1 MTGVILSGGRNL
13 RMGRNKAFLK
23 VGDKVIIE
31 ATISLFNT
39 LFDEVLLVTNSTE
52 EYQHLSCLSLS
63 AEQAGA
69 DRSQKIKIITDIYP
83 RAGSLNGILTGI
95 TYSSSYYSFIV
106 ACDMPFLNRNL
117 ISYLIKGMGY
127 AESMEDYDIILPVS
141 PKGDEPLHA
150 LYSKACCKP
159 IENLIKKGEIRIG
172 ALFSQVK
179 VKRIGPAE
187 LKPLDL
193 KFLSFFNI
201 NTPEDLRLAEE
212 IAKKTKAKMQK

>member
-13 RMGRNKAFLK
+13 RMGRNKAFLT
-23 VGDKVIIE
+23 VGDNVIIE
-31 ATISLFNT
+31 ATISLFDT

-52 EYQHLSCLSLS
+52 EYQHLS
-63 AEQAGA
+63 
-69 DRSQKIKIITDIYP
+69 QKIKIITDIYP
-83 RAGSLNGILTGI
+83 RVGSLNGILTGI
-95 TYSSSYYSFIV
+95 TYSSSYYSFIA

-117 ISYLIKGMGY
+117 ISYLIKGTRY
-127 AESMEDYDIILPVS
+127 TESIGDYDVILPVS

-150 LYSKACCKP
+150 LYSKACCNP
-159 IENLIKKGEIRIG
+159 IEDLIKKGEVRIG

-187 LKPLDL
+187 LKPLDP

-212 IAKKTKAKMQK
+212 LIKKR